1 MTNLQLFNV
10 HTHKALSFNEVQNC
24 FPSSSYE
31 GGRFS
36 VGIHPCYIE
45 NPQDQWQQLLLR
57 ASFKECVAIGE
68 CGLDKR
74 ASTSITEQISLFEK
88 HIKLSE
94 ELCKPLLIHCV
105 RSYAEIIYIYKRL
118 KPKQLWVLHGFHKN
132 ESTALSL
139 LNVGIKLS
147 FGEALLYDQRLQLLG
162 QQLDVSDFF
171 LETDESSLPIEK
183 LYQLVALWKKS
194 TPEKLSE
201 VFQTNFFKQR

>member
-1 MTNLQLFNV
+1 M
-10 HTHKALSFNEVQNC
+10 
-24 FPSSSYE
+24 
-31 GGRFS
+31 
-36 VGIHPCYIE
+36 GIHPCYIKGE
-45 NPQDQWQQLLLR
+45 GREQWEQVVAR
-57 ASFKECVAIGE
+57 ATHPLCVAIGE

-74 ASTSITEQISLFEK
+74 ASSPLVLQEEIFRWHISLAQQLE
-88 HIKLSE
+88 
-94 ELCKPLLIHCV
+94 KPLIIHCV
-105 RSYAEIIYIYKRL
+105 RSYAEIIHLYKKL

-171 LETDESSLPIEK
+171 LETDESSLSIEK

-201 VFQTNFFKQR
+201 VFQINFFKQR